1 MLEDQPQG
9 QKPLKIIGQDSVLGL
24 TLKSLVTIAIT
35 IATVVGMY
43 YNLQNQITEA
53 RELPKPIP
61 PDVTRMEYDM
71 KDQLVRQTIMSTKDD
86 VEELKQRLI
95 RMEDKID
102 DLR

>member
-1 MLEDQPQG
+1 MG
-9 QKPLKIIGQDSVLGL
+9 QKDKIKVVVEDLVFGMSLKTLISIGV
-24 TLKSLVTIAIT
+24 T

-53 RELPKPIP
+53 KELPKALPS
-61 PDVTRMEYDM
+61 DVSRMEFDM
-71 KDQLVRQTIMSTKDD
+71 KDLMIRQTIMSTQED
-86 VEELKQRLI
+86 VKELKQRLI

>member
-1 MLEDQPQG
+1 MG
-9 QKPLKIIGQDSVLGL
+9 QKDKIKVVVEDLVFGMSLKTLISIGV
-24 TLKSLVTIAIT
+24 T

-53 RELPKPIP
+53 KVLPKALPS
-61 PDVTRMEYDM
+61 DVSRMEFDM
-71 KDQLVRQTIMSTKDD
+71 KDLMIRQTIMSTQED
-86 VEELKQRLI
+86 VKELKQRLI

>member
-1 MLEDQPQG
+1 MG
-9 QKPLKIIGQDSVLGL
+9 QKDKIKVVVEDLVFGMSLKTLISLG
-24 TLKSLVTIAIT
+24 VT

-53 RELPKPIP
+53 KVLPKALPS
-61 PDVTRMEYDM
+61 DVSRMEFDM
-71 KDQLVRQTIMSTKDD
+71 KDLMIRQTIMSTQED
-86 VEELKQRLI
+86 VKELEQRLI

>member
-1 MLEDQPQG
+1 MG
-9 QKPLKIIGQDSVLGL
+9 QKDKIKVVVEDLVFGMSLKTLISLG
-24 TLKSLVTIAIT
+24 VT

-53 RELPKPIP
+53 KALPKALPS
-61 PDVTRMEYDM
+61 DVSRMEFDM
-71 KDQLVRQTIMSTKDD
+71 KDLMIRQTIMSTQED
-86 VEELKQRLI
+86 VKELKQRLI

>member
-1 MLEDQPQG
+1 MG
-9 QKPLKIIGQDSVLGL
+9 QKDKIKVVVEDLVFGMSLKTLISLG
-24 TLKSLVTIAIT
+24 VT

-53 RELPKPIP
+53 KVLPKALPS
-61 PDVTRMEYDM
+61 DVSRMEFDM
-71 KDQLVRQTIMSTKDD
+71 KDLMIRQTIMSTQED
-86 VEELKQRLI
+86 VKELKQRLI